1 MAPIWC
7 GPDYPPL
14 FPDSTF
20 VALDFETADYA
31 PDSVCAIGVVRVER
45 LQVRAG
51 LAVTV
56 RPPRRR
62 VLFSHLHGLTWED
75 LKDSPTFGEAWSEFQ
90 PLFDGAEAIAAH
102 NAEFDRRVLYTCC
115 AAAGLVPPPLPFV
128 CTVRLARRHWG
139 LTRAD
144 LPSVCRRLGI
154 GLVRHHHAGSDAAA
168 CAQIVIA
175 ALQSAA
181 PRSAPPPDQSQ
192 PRPPTAPATRRRT
205 RR

>member
-51 LAVTV
+51 LAATV
-56 RPPRRR
+56 RPLRRR
-62 VLFSHLHGLTWED
+62 ILFSHLHGLTWED
-75 LKDSPTFGEAWSEFQ
+75 LKDSPTFGEAWPQFG

-102 NAEFDRRVLYTCC
+102 NAEFDRRVLYASC
-115 AAAGLVPPPLPFV
+115 AAAGLAPPPLPFV

-139 LTRAD
+139 LPRAD
-144 LPSVCRRLGI
+144 LPSVCRQLGI
-154 GLVRHHHAGSDAAA
+154 GLVRHHHAGYDAVA

-175 ALQSAA
+175 AL
-181 PRSAPPPDQSQ
+181 RSAMPPSPPSPDR
-192 PRPPTAPATRRRT
+192 PRPPADPRPRGRT